1 MESSLLRKLEFD
13 KVLKLIEKYCST
25 ENGKDHIL
33 KLKPLTSKEKILCE
47 GNLVIEA
54 KRILIE
60 DNNIPIEYLVDLN
73 ESISRSA
80 IEGSILVEKKILQIL
95 KLMEISRAVFNY
107 IKNHLEI
114 AKGLYEQSKLLF
126 IDKLFESHITKIL
139 KPNGEVKDSA
149 STELNKI
156 RSLIKEKEDELR
168 KSVQRIIKSLEK
180 NDIVQEDYVTLR
192 DGRIVLPVKAEHKR
206 HIKGFIHSES
216 ATGQTVYIEP
226 SQTLELNNDIITLK
240 FSERREIERILKS
253 LTKKI
258 GEVKNEL
265 KQNLDIITYLDSIFA
280 RAKYSFEI
288 KGSFPSINID
298 KEFLVINGQHPLL
311 LQRLGFTK
319 AVPLDLK
326 IQNDKII
333 IITGPNAG
341 GKTVVLK
348 TLGLLSLMVQSGI
361 HIPAGPDSNFWIFK
375 NIYVDIG
382 DEQSLEDDLSTF
394 SSHLKNINNIISQAG
409 KDSLILLDEIG
420 TGTDPI
426 EGSALASAILLTL
439 EKINSVVLAT
449 THHGNLKLLADS
461 INAIQ
466 NASMQ
471 FDQKNLKP
479 TYILKQG
486 LPGSSYAFEIAKRL
500 GFDEKFFKIAK
511 QNLDPDKHKVEK
523 FLTEIEKKNLMLSQK
538 LKYME
543 IENARLKGLS
553 NLYETNINKL
563 KNEKN
568 EIINKAK
575 KDADVYLKEMNKEI
589 ESVVKKIKET
599 KAEKSAIKES
609 KTTINKLKETT
620 KIEKQIEEEVIDNT
634 ILELGD
640 WVKIKDSNTIGEIIE
655 INSSKKH
662 ATILTGGL
670 KINTSLESIVK
681 TQKVKDKTIA
691 YKYHFDV
698 SEIKVRL
705 DIRGKRPDEA
715 EYNVVKFM
723 DEAYFSGQQKVE
735 ILHGKGTGVLRKLV
749 GEILSKSENVKTF
762 YSAPIEIGGD
772 GITIAEL
779 N

>member
-13 KVLKLIEKYCST
+13 KVLKLIEKYGST

-33 KLKPLTSKEKILCE
+33 QLKPLTSKEKILSE
-47 GNLVIEA
+47 GNLVTEA

-73 ESISRSA
+73 ESISRST

-107 IKNHLEI
+107 IKNQSEI
-114 AKGLYEQSKLLF
+114 AQGLYDKSKLLF

-149 STELNKI
+149 STELKKI
-156 RSLIKEKEDELR
+156 RVLIKEKEDELR

-180 NDIVQEDYVTLR
+180 NDIVQDDYVTLR

-265 KQNLDIITYLDSIFA
+265 KQNLDIITYFDSIFA

-361 HIPAGPDSNFWIFK
+361 HIPAAPDSNFWIFK

-394 SSHLKNINNIISQAG
+394 SSHLKNINNIISQAD

-439 EKINSVVLAT
+439 EKLKSVVLAT

-461 INAIQ
+461 INGIQ

-471 FDQKNLKP
+471 FDQENLKP

-500 GFDEKFFKIAK
+500 GFDNEFFKIAK
-511 QNLDPDKHKVEK
+511 ENLDPDKHKVEK
-523 FLTEIEKKNLMLSQK
+523 FLTEIEKKNLALTQK
-538 LKYME
+538 LKNME

-563 KNEKN
+563 KNEKK

-575 KDADVYLKEMNKEI
+575 KEADVYLNEMNKEI

-599 KAEKSAIKES
+599 KAEKSVIKES
-609 KTTINKLKETT
+609 KTTLNKLKATT
-620 KIEKQIEEEVIDNT
+620 KIEEKNEEDVIDNS
-634 ILELGD
+634 ILELGE
-640 WVKIKDSNTIGEIIE
+640 WVKIKNSNTIGEIIE
-655 INSSKKH
+655 INNSKKH
-662 ATILTGGL
+662 VTILTGGL
-670 KINTSLESIVK
+670 KINTSLDSIVK
-681 TQKVKDKTIA
+681 TQKVKDKTTVDN
-691 YKYHFDV
+691 YHFDV

-715 EYNVVKFM
+715 EYSVVKFM